1 MKRILTTLAMVL
13 LLCSGAGTVALAK
26 SKSDS
31 ATFSVVRYDTLSYVI
46 KSYIEES
53 TSKHFQDP
61 TIPRFL
67 IKDRTDSFI
76 FGVGGYVAALGYY
89 DNNNLKGPY
98 FMVSSI
104 PIGSKLLNPNYF
116 DLNMSQTRL
125 SFKVIGITKKGVVS
139 AYIETDFA
147 GTSYAM
153 RLRHAY
159 VEFLGIKVGKG
170 WTTYIDDSSI
180 NTIDP
185 EGPMSLATRLLPLV
199 SYTNKFGK
207 YYKLTAAL
215 EFPQDVTVTFPGVLT
230 ESGNTESHQ
239 VLQSYPDIPI
249 TLTYN
254 RGPYHFFVGYNQRLM
269 KFSEMGKKFAPH
281 YTFSGQL
288 SGSYSFD
295 SSSALFHKFFL
306 QGIHTYGMADC
317 IQDLSNLGYNAIVTA
332 DLAHIKLI
340 HNTAFYAGYHLGI
353 NKKNQINLVYSY
365 LKQWNLDSLG
375 YDDLY
380 DQGHYAALNY
390 MREFLDYGTFG
401 VEGLFGMKKNIA
413 GETGYNFRINLYL
426 RYDF

>member
-1 MKRILTTLAMVL
+1 MKQIFAVAAML
-13 LLCSGAGTVALAK
+13 LLLVTCGRETAFAK
-26 SKSDS
+26 GDS
-31 ATFSVVRYDTLSYVI
+31 AAFSVVKYDTLSYVI

-53 TSKHFQDP
+53 SSKYFQDP

-89 DNNNLKGPY
+89 DNNNLAGPY

-104 PIGSKLLNPNYF
+104 PVGNKRLNPNYF

-125 SFKVIGITKKGVVS
+125 SFKVIGITKRGVVN

-147 GTSYAM
+147 GSNYAM

-159 VEFLGIKVGKG
+159 LEFMGIKIGKG
-170 WTTYIDDSSI
+170 WSSYIDNSYVS
-180 NTIDP
+180 TIDP

-199 SYTNKFGK
+199 SYTRKIGK
-207 YYKLTAAL
+207 YYKMTVAL
-215 EFPQDVTVTFPGVLT
+215 EFPQDVTVTFPGTMT
-230 ESGNTESHQ
+230 ESGNSESHQ
-239 VLQSYPDIPI
+239 VLQSYPDIPV
-249 TLTYN
+249 TFMYD
-254 RGPYHFFVGYNQRLM
+254 RGPCHFFVGYNQRLM
-269 KFSEMGKKFAPH
+269 KFSELGKKFAPH

-288 SGSYSFD
+288 SGSYSFGQTETL
-295 SSSALFHKFFL
+295 SHKIFL

-317 IQDLSNLGYNAIVTA
+317 IQDLSNLGYNAIVSS
-332 DLAHIKLI
+332 DLQTIDLI
-340 HNTAFYAGYHLGI
+340 HNTAFYAGYSIEI
-353 NKKNQINLVYSY
+353 NKKNQINFVYSY
-365 LKQWNLDSLG
+365 LKQWNLESLG

-380 DQGHYAALNY
+380 EQGHYAAVNY

-401 VEGLFGMKKNIA
+401 VEGLWGMKQQVGGKRGN
-413 GETGYNFRINLYL
+413 NFRINLYI